1 MKIQVSIY
9 DVHSKQKDIRF
20 IYDEERIVKINDA
33 QRALEKEVS
42 QKAFEIVLTE
52 IV

>member
-1 MKIQVSIY
+1 MAVQLSIY
-9 DVHSKQKDIRF
+9 NLISKQKDIRYV
-20 IYDEERIVKINDA
+20 YDEERISKINEA
-33 QRALEKEVS
+33 QRTLEREIS

>member
-1 MKIQVSIY
+1 MAIQLSIY
-9 DVHSKQKDIRF
+9 NLLSKKKDIRYV
-20 IYDEERIVKINDA
+20 YDEERIIKINEA
-33 QRALEKEVS
+33 QRTLEREIS

>member
-1 MKIQVSIY
+1 MAVQLSIY
-9 DVHSKQKDIRF
+9 NLISKQKDIRYV
-20 IYDEERIVKINDA
+20 YDEERIIKINEA
-33 QRALEKEVS
+33 QRILEREIG